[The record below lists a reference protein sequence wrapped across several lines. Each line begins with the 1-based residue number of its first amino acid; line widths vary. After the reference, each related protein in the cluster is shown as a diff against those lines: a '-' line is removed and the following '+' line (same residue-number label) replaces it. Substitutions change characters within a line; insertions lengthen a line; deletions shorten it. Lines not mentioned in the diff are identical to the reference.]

1 MDAAALMAM
10 STELVAL
17 AGVGLT
23 ALGLF
28 VNAALFAFFLGKLSA
43 RVSALETRARNVE
56 DGTAALAAMTATLHA
71 LKDSVD
77 DIKVTFS
84 RRFEAVEQTVRTLLM
99 ARSRRTASAED

>member
-1 MDAAALMAM
+1 MAAD
-10 STELVAL
+10 VIAL

-28 VNAALFAFFLGKLSA
+28 ANAALFAFFLGKLSA
-43 RVSALETRARNVE
+43 RVTSLEDRSHE
-56 DGTAALAAMTATLHA
+56 LGDGAAALAAMTATLHA

-84 RRFEAVEQTVRTLLM
+84 RRFEAVEHTVKTLLM
-99 ARSRRTASAED
+99 ARSRRASATIED

>member
-1 MDAAALMAM
+1 LIGADMIALI
-10 STELVAL
+10 
-17 AGVGLT
+17 GVGLT

-43 RVSALETRARNVE
+43 RVSAMEHRARDVE
-56 DGTAALAAMTATLHA
+56 DSTAALAAITATLHA

-99 ARSRRTASAED
+99 ARSRRAAPAED